1 MKQFYA
7 CLGASSYNC
16 FREGENIDH
25 LLVVTTLSTQL
36 AARKGKG
43 SWGKHSSPFLLRDI
57 KRPKSRFCETKPS
70 VLVRNAVLEAW
81 AEWNTPIIHHMK
93 SQEPQAALEDTHRL
107 VLRFTGKWST
117 LN

>member
-43 SWGKHSSPFLLRDI
+43 S
-57 KRPKSRFCETKPS
+57 
-70 VLVRNAVLEAW
+70 
-81 AEWNTPIIHHMK
+81 
-93 SQEPQAALEDTHRL
+93 
-107 VLRFTGKWST
+107 
-117 LN
+117 